1 MISPY
6 ITSQYQGI
14 LMKYLLLTLL
24 SIHTLQAKN
33 TAEVTIHSSSIYL
46 IMLFLLLALI
56 VTSAFFIN
64 KCDKKQKL
72 LEEKEENIA
81 TFEKQERENET
92 TSLKKDKEI
101 EIEIL
106 ALQHTIADLEHKIQE
121 GTKNQVVAKIE
132 ALEKKRKNSSRS

>member
-1 MISPY
+1 
-6 ITSQYQGI
+6 
-14 LMKYLLLTLL
+14 MKYLLFTLL
-24 SIHTLQAKN
+24 SIHTLYAKN

-56 VTSAFFIN
+56 VTYAFFIN

-101 EIEIL
+101 EKEIL
-106 ALQHTIADLEHKIQE
+106 TLQHTIADLERKIQE

-132 ALEKKRKNSSRS
+132 ALQKKRQNSSHS

>member
-6 ITSQYQGI
+6 ITLEGI

-24 SIHTLQAKN
+24 SIHILQAKN

-72 LEEKEENIA
+72 LEGKEENIA
-81 TFEKQERENET
+81 TFKKQERENET

-101 EIEIL
+101 EKEIL
-106 ALQHTIADLEHKIQE
+106 TLHHTIADLERKIQE

-132 ALEKKRKNSSRS
+132 ALEKKRKNSSHS

>member
-6 ITSQYQGI
+6 ITSQGI

-24 SIHTLQAKN
+24 SIHTLHAKN

-56 VTSAFFIN
+56 VSYAFFIY

-72 LEEKEENIA
+72 LEEKDANIA

-92 TSLKKDKEI
+92 TSLKKDKEV
-101 EIEIL
+101 EKEIL
-106 ALQHTIADLEHKIQE
+106 TLQHTIADLERNIQE

-132 ALEKKRKNSSRS
+132 ALQKKRQNTSHS

>member
-1 MISPY
+1 
-6 ITSQYQGI
+6 
-14 LMKYLLLTLL
+14 MKYLLLTLL
-24 SIHTLQAKN
+24 SIHTLHAKN

-56 VTSAFFIN
+56 VSYAFFIY

-72 LEEKEENIA
+72 LEEKDANIA

-92 TSLKKDKEI
+92 ASFKKDKEV
-101 EIEIL
+101 EKEIL
-106 ALQHTIADLEHKIQE
+106 TLQHTIADLKRNIQE

-132 ALEKKRKNSSRS
+132 ALQKKRQNTSHS

>member
-6 ITSQYQGI
+6 ITSQGI

-24 SIHTLQAKN
+24 SIHTLHAKN

-56 VTSAFFIN
+56 VTYAFFVH

-72 LEEKEENIA
+72 LKEKDANIA
-81 TFEKQERENET
+81 TFEKQERKNET
-92 TSLKKDKEI
+92 ASLKKDKEI
-101 EIEIL
+101 EKEIL
-106 ALQHTIADLEHKIQE
+106 TLQHTIADLERNIQE

-132 ALEKKRKNSSRS
+132 ALQKKRQNTSHS